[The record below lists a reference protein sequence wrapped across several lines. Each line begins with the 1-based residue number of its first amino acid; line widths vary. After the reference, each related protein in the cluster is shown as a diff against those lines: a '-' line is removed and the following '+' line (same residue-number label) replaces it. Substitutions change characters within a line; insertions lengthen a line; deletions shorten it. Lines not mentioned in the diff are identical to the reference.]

1 MCATVPTACAIVDIL
16 LSVGKYSMRL
26 PTFIVPLL
34 AAAALANGCATT
46 TTDARY
52 GSNDGRYAYMH
63 SNENMYAVI
72 DAIETV
78 RRGDDDNTV
87 VGTRRED
94 IYRIRV
100 RFDDKS
106 YRTVAQDSLD
116 GLRVGSSVRIEGD
129 RVRRY

>member
-1 MCATVPTACAIVDIL
+1 
-16 LSVGKYSMRL
+16 MRL

-34 AAAALANGCATT
+34 AAGALASGCT
-46 TTDARY
+46 TTDTRY
-52 GSNDGRYAYMH
+52 GSNDARYNYVH

-78 RRGDDDNTV
+78 RRGNDDNAV
-87 VGTRRED
+87 VGKKRED

-100 RFDDKS
+100 RFDDGS
-106 YRTVAQDSLD
+106 YRTVAQDGLD

>member
-1 MCATVPTACAIVDIL
+1 
-16 LSVGKYSMRL
+16 MRL

-34 AAAALANGCATT
+34 AAAALASGCATT
-46 TTDARY
+46 TTDTRY
-52 GSNDGRYAYMH
+52 GNNDGRYAYVH

-78 RRGDDDNTV
+78 RRGNDDNAV

-100 RFDDKS
+100 RFDDRS

>member
-1 MCATVPTACAIVDIL
+1 MCATVPTASAIVDIL
-16 LSVGKYSMRL
+16 LSLGRYSMRL

-34 AAAALANGCATT
+34 AAAALASGCATT

-52 GSNDGRYAYMH
+52 GSNDARYAYVH

-72 DAIETV
+72 DAIESV
-78 RRGDDDNTV
+78 RRGNDDNAV
-87 VGTRRED
+87 VGKRRGD
-94 IYRIRV
+94 MYRIRV
-100 RFDDKS
+100 RFDDGS
-106 YRTVAQDSLD
+106 YRTVAQDGLD